1 MSAKRR
7 RKLSAPLMMLA
18 ASSLLMSTTSC
29 ATFSATEPVAGAEGY
44 CAVAESIYP
53 SRNDT
58 DGTKA
63 QVLREWR
70 KGEALCHWQPPV
82 HQPAPKPATFVAD
95 EAQEPAKPQC
105 APYADAGR
113 NLTEAG
119 FAPVFGGVIGGG
131 RLLVVFMNNKTGDWL
146 VLTVDG
152 HNACVAVAGNGAFA
166 PKPADT
172 SKSV

>member
-7 RKLSAPLMMLA
+7 RKPSAPLSMLA
-18 ASSLLMSTTSC
+18 ASTLLMSTTSC
-29 ATFSATEPVAGAEGY
+29 ATFTATEPVAGAEGY
-44 CAVAESIYP
+44 CAVAEPIYP
-53 SRNDT
+53 SRDDT
-58 DGTKA
+58 DGTKT

-95 EAQEPAKPQC
+95 EAPEATAPKC

-113 NLTEAG
+113 NLAEAG
-119 FAPVFGGVIGGG
+119 FVPVFGGVVGGG
-131 RLLVVFMNNKTGDWL
+131 HLLVVFANNKTGDWL
-146 VLTVDG
+146 ILTVDG
-152 HNACVAVAGNGAFA
+152 HNACAVVSGSGAFA

-172 SKSV
+172 PKSV